1 MAQMT
6 FENDIVIITGA
17 GRGLGREHALAFA
30 ARGAAVVIN
39 DPGVA
44 MDGSGGEGSVAQQV
58 ADEII
63 AAGGR
68 AAADTNSVASEEG
81 AAAIV
86 QTALDNFGTPTVL
99 VNNAGII
106 HYAELADISADD
118 WRKMQ
123 AVTQDGTFFMTR
135 AVWPHFKA
143 ANYGREINTTSNVG
157 FAGSETL
164 VHYGAAKLGVA
175 GFTKTLARETE
186 GTGITVNAIAPMAV
200 TRMNRDAFFGG
211 AEADNCSD
219 WQEEIRSGKLPMGPG
234 SIVSPAVL
242 WLAHRSTEINGE
254 IFSTSSGK
262 VARVA
267 FVVGQG
273 YFNPDHGPE
282 DLRDNVDAIRT
293 LGDALDPV
301 SVMDELALIPPLFQH
316 CPRGGKPA
324 IPRSEAGGSS
334 YPPNQR

>member
-1 MAQMT
+1 MARMS
-6 FENDIVIITGA
+6 FENDVVIITGA

-44 MDGSGGEGSVAQQV
+44 MDGTGGEASVAQQV

-63 AAGGR
+63 AGGGR
-68 AAADTNSVASEEG
+68 AVADTNSVASEIG
-81 AAAIV
+81 AAAII
-86 QTALDNFGTPTVL
+86 QTTIEHFGAPSVL

-106 HYAELADISADD
+106 HYAELSDITADD

-123 AVTQDGTFFMTR
+123 GVTLDGTFFMTR

-143 ANYGREINTTSNVG
+143 ANYGRVISTTSNAG

-175 GFTKTLARETE
+175 GFTKALAREAV

-211 AEADNCSD
+211 AEAESGAD
-219 WQEEIRSGKLPMGPG
+219 WREEIRSGALPIGPG
-234 SIVSPAVL
+234 SIVSPTVL
-242 WLAHRSTEINGE
+242 WLAHRSTPINGE

-267 FVVGQG
+267 FVIGEG
-273 YFNPDHGPE
+273 YFNPHHEPE
-282 DLRDNVDAIRT
+282 DLRDNCDAIRT

-301 SVMDELALIPPLFQH
+301 SVLDEVGLIQPLFQ
-316 CPRGGKPA
+316 
-324 IPRSEAGGSS
+324 
-334 YPPNQR
+334 N